1 MNDELLK
8 QAHKC
13 LAIEKVILTNLT
25 VNCHPSYDPG
35 FSNEPLSVQYRAGP
49 ASNRKHFDLSCED
62 QSSTTV
68 CRFYFNCGVRLVA
81 SSEEADEDVADDAV
95 MYEINAEFAA
105 DYRLECKI
113 DDEEGALSEFARYN
127 VGYHVWPYWRELVQ
141 SCCMRAAMNVIQIPM
156 YKIQK

>member
-25 VNCHPSYDPG
+25 VNCHPNYDPG

-62 QSSTTV
+62 ESSTTV

-113 DDEEGALSEFARYN
+113 DDEEGLYLNLLATMLVIMFGHIGGSSFS
-127 VGYHVWPYWRELVQ
+127 HVVCEQL
-141 SCCMRAAMNVIQIPM
+141 
-156 YKIQK
+156 